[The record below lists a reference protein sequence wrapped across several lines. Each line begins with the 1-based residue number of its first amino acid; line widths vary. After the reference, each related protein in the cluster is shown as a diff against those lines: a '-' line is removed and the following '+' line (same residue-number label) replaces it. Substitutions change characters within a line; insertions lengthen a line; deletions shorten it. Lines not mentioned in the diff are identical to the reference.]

1 MNHAVIKK
9 RTRSIGV
16 AAALASG
23 LLLTP
28 MAPAMATSPEPSDA
42 QSQETPITT
51 TEIAPAEIAAIVENM
66 NEVGFLQTKR
76 LTKRAL
82 PELIDDAAPNL
93 NGDPDTVTSLSVE
106 AARIQEMAD
115 SMAKD
120 GRITVQNVSTEV
132 SSVSSENGIDV
143 VTLLIK
149 RDLGEGDAWEE
160 EAPYAVIQED
170 MPNYGLDAG
179 SIIPIGSEY
188 VDEGTLPK
196 ELKTQLGLQTST
208 EFEEEAL
215 EESAEVP
222 GEGSEEGQPSSTE
235 PLSAEEENKAGAMA
249 AREIGSAN
257 RAKVRDYAYKWSY
270 GRNPAYTS
278 YSRDCTNFV
287 SQALRAGGWG
297 QIKGFYQNNNVW
309 WYTGNIGIK
318 NSWTWSGAEN
328 FYKFAR
334 NESKRAT
341 GYSNVYQLR
350 NGDILQY
357 KTTGEKNVT
366 HSMVTTGRKNGVP
379 LLSYHS
385 DNNRDKP
392 FTAMPSGKTWFAH
405 KI

>member
-1 MNHAVIKK
+1 MNHVVIRKK
-9 RTRSIGV
+9 TRSIGV

-23 LLLTP
+23 LLLAP
-28 MAPAMATSPEPSDA
+28 LAPAMAAGPESVDA
-42 QSQETPITT
+42 KSQEKEITT
-51 TEIAPAEIAAIVENM
+51 VEIAPTEIAAIVENM
-66 NEVGFLQTKR
+66 NEVGFLQAKR

-82 PELIDDAAPNL
+82 PELINDAAPNL
-93 NGDPDTVTSLSVE
+93 SSDPDTVTSLSAE

-115 SMAKD
+115 SMAND
-120 GRITVQNVSTEV
+120 GRISIQNVSTEV
-132 SSVSSENGIDV
+132 SSVSSDNGIDI

-149 RDLGEGDAWEE
+149 RDLGEGDVWEE
-160 EAPYAVIQED
+160 EAPYAVIKED
-170 MPNYGLDAG
+170 MPEFGLDAG

-188 VDEGTLPK
+188 VDEGTVPE
-196 ELKTQLGLQTST
+196 ELKTQLGLQTSA

-235 PLSAEEENKAGAMA
+235 PLSAAEENKAGAMA

-257 RAKVRDYAYKWSY
+257 RAKVRNYAYKWAY

-278 YSRDCTNFV
+278 YSQDCTNFV

-297 QIKGFYQNNNVW
+297 QIKGFYQSNKVW

-357 KTTGEKNVT
+357 KSAGEKNMT
-366 HSMVTTGRKNGVP
+366 HSMVTTGRRNGVP